1 MATITK
7 NRPADTGSADG
18 TGTTGA
24 TDTGALTI
32 TRMSPALGARVD
44 GFDLT
49 DVSPA
54 NIDQLNQLLLEHG
67 VLFFRDTLLEPEQH
81 QALAEGFGTPSVFP
95 LSKLMA
101 PPNAVLPTMG
111 DIIDTEDD
119 PPNADG
125 WHTDI
130 TWIPKPPKIG
140 ILQAIEV
147 PDSGGDTLWADLYLA
162 YDNLSPVLQDFF
174 ATLSVRHQVSS
185 PIVEAARRR
194 GGDDLAKLLLDKF
207 PPVSH
212 PLVRTHP
219 ETQRQALFV
228 AGEFMIGIDGM
239 NEAESRALLGWL
251 GSYINDPNLHVRWS
265 WESGDM
271 AIWDERRTNHRAL
284 SNHYPSYRHMRRC
297 TVDGDKPYF
306 ELAA

>member
-1 MATITK
+1 MATITE
-7 NRPADTGSADG
+7 NSAVDLGAAAAGADSVS
-18 TGTTGA
+18 
-24 TDTGALTI
+24 LSV

-49 DVSPA
+49 DISAA
-54 NIDQLNQLLLEHG
+54 NIERLNGLLLEHG
-67 VLFFRDTLLEPEQH
+67 VLFFRDTMLEPEQH

-95 LSKLMA
+95 LSRLMA
-101 PPNAVLPTMG
+101 PPDAVLPTMG
-111 DIIDTEDD
+111 DIIDSEED

-130 TWIPKPPKIG
+130 TWITEPPKIG

-174 ATLSVRHQVSS
+174 ATLSVSHRVSS

-219 ETQRQALFV
+219 ETKRQALFV

-239 NEAESRALLGWL
+239 NEAESQALLGWL
-251 GSYINDPNLHVRWS
+251 RSYINDPNLHVRWS
-265 WESGDM
+265 WMSGDM

-297 TVDGDKPYF
+297 TVDGDRPF
-306 ELAA
+306 CDLAA